1 MAGFDIVGH
10 MILSCD
16 HGFVYIHA
24 AVMTFFKV
32 SISMLLISLLCT
44 VLEVYVAFGSGK
56 KIEAF
61 DLERW
66 WAAKA
71 SFYAFS
77 GNDPRISIF

>member
-1 MAGFDIVGH
+1 
-10 MILSCD
+10 
-16 HGFVYIHA
+16 
-24 AVMTFFKV
+24 
-32 SISMLLISLLCT
+32 MLLISLLCT